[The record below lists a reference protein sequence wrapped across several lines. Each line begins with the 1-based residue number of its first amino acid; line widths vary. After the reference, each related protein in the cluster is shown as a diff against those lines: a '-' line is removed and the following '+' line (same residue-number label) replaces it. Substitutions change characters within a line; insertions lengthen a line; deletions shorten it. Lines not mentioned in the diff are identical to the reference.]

1 MKGVETG
8 DLGPKYG
15 YQTKDNGWAKFN
27 QVRIPRRNMLM
38 GVASVEKDG
47 SFNLKAD
54 ARVLYSTMMLIRMNI
69 ITDVPNYLL
78 GALQIALRY
87 ASVRR

>member
-15 YQTKDNGWAKFN
+15 YQSKDNGWAKFN
-27 QVRIPRRNMLM
+27 EVRIPRRNMLM

-54 ARVLYSTMMLIRMNI
+54 ARVVSSG
-69 ITDVPNYLL
+69 
-78 GALQIALRY
+78 GAFLNHGDT
-87 ASVRR
+87 VRVVDAPAAQAAPAAPATK